1 MKVQYIEGADL
12 PDLVITWLDSN
23 DALIDF
29 SSGYNFELKIGQP
42 GKVALVTKT
51 TGIGG
56 FAIAPNV
63 VIAWST
69 SGELNSLPANVY
81 VAQLKAS
88 RIADGKSRLLTF
100 EFVVGRAV
108 L

>member
-1 MKVQYIEGADL
+1 MKVEYIEGADL
-12 PDLVITWLDSN
+12 PDLAITWY
-23 DALIDF
+23 DANNNLVDF

-42 GKVALVTKT
+42 GKTALITKT

-56 FAIAPNV
+56 FATAPNV

-69 SGELNSLPANVY
+69 TGELNTLPADTY
-81 VAQLKAS
+81 TAQLKAM
-88 RIADGKSRLLTF
+88 RIADGKGRPMVF
-100 EFVVGRAV
+100 EFVVVRAV